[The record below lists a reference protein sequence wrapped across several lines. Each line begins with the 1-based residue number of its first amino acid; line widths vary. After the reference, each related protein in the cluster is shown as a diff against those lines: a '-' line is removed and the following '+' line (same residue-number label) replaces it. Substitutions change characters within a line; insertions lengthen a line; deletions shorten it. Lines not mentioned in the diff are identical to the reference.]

1 MKFKVSTIVVLFL
14 FISPVHARVGETKLS
29 TSNKA
34 GQIVIYVS
42 ASGSD
47 RSDGSVKYPLKS
59 VYAAQAKVR
68 AAKKKG
74 NQDICVILR
83 GGTYIIDSTIF
94 FGPEDSGSDEHP
106 VIWKAYEGETPVLSG
121 GIATGSW
128 QRGDNGIWQ
137 TKLERNEKLRQLY
150 VNDKPSKLSQYKKKV
165 KGQGGYGK
173 YLVTGVEPWALR
185 QGEGADGI
193 MVNKSDMP
201 VIAHPED
208 LELRTQTTWTM
219 NRVCV
224 RGVKEEG
231 HQLALL
237 LQQPFGVI
245 SQSLGYG
252 TAFDPTG
259 DFHLF
264 NAREFITEPGEFYFD
279 RFEKILYYKPKEDED
294 MMTAK
299 VIVPIVESLIQIQGK
314 DLQTHVSNLQFKGLT
329 FAYTSWQLMRVG
341 DSYGGCGI
349 QANCLTVKF
358 GSGDWHSD
366 LYQTTDLPAAAVEV
380 NSADHI
386 VFERNIFKMA
396 GSMGISF
403 ENDVVSSRIEGNV
416 FHFIGGTAINIGNA
430 QQIYIGKQNGDN
442 EGFGPYNIDNNRD
455 KFSEKEEGLCR
466 NVLIANNLIRETGI
480 EHQPSVALMAYFGD
494 GLNITHND
502 ISYAP
507 YTGINLGWGWGVFN
521 DTRDGSKIKP
531 QMSLRN
537 NSVTCNRIGHVLQTL
552 HDGGGIYLLDRQVPY
567 AKDSVNQQYTSV
579 CDNYFYDFGGLT
591 RAAIHPDNGT
601 QYFIFKGNVFN
612 HIPWSLI
619 KVSDYAGKGHY
630 RVEDNY
636 SNTQLYFTEGN
647 YQFAP
652 FTVIKGN
659 VDVEDENWPEEA
671 KKIIDN
677 SGLEERYN
685 DLNRKIDP
693 PTAGAVEKVKIL

>member
-1 MKFKVSTIVVLFL
+1 MWSIWYSYMKKLNISVIVALFL
-14 FISPVHARVGETKLS
+14 FIPLVHARDGETKLS
-29 TSNKA
+29 TSTKA

-42 ASGSD
+42 PSGSD
-47 RSDGSVKYPLKS
+47 RSDGSIKRPLKS
-59 VYAAQAKVR
+59 ITTAQANVR
-68 AAKKKG
+68 SAKKKG
-74 NQDICVILR
+74 YQDICVILR
-83 GGTYIIDSTIF
+83 GGTYTIESTIF
-94 FGPEDSGSDEHP
+94 FGPEDSGRDEHP

-121 GIATGSW
+121 GIEIGSW
-128 QRGDNGIWQ
+128 QKGDNGIWQ
-137 TKLERNEKLRQLY
+137 TKLERTQKLRQLY
-150 VNDKPSKLSQYKKKV
+150 IDDKPAKLSQYKKLV

-173 YLVTGVEPWALR
+173 FLVKGDEPWALR
-185 QGEGADGI
+185 QGEGIDG
-193 MVNKSDMP
+193 MLVNKSDMP

-208 LELRTQTTWTM
+208 LEVRTQTTWTM

-231 HQLALL
+231 NQLALL

-252 TAFDPTG
+252 TALEPTAYCS
-259 DFHLF
+259 LF
-264 NAREFITEPGEFYFD
+264 NAREFITEAGEFYFD
-279 RFEKILYYKPKEDED
+279 RFEKILYYKPREGED

-299 VIVPIVESLIQIQGK
+299 VIVPQVESLIQIQGK
-314 DLQTHVSNLQFKGLT
+314 DLQTHVSNLQFNGLT

-341 DSYGGCGI
+341 DSYGACGI
-349 QANCLTVKF
+349 QTNCLTVKF
-358 GSGDWHSD
+358 GSGDWHKD
-366 LYQTTDLPAAAVEV
+366 LYKTTDLPAAAVEV

-386 VFERNIFKMA
+386 VFERNIFKMT

-403 ENDVVSSRIEGNV
+403 ENDVVSSRIEGN
-416 FHFIGGTAINIGNA
+416 FFQFIGGTAINIGNA

-466 NVLIANNLIRETGI
+466 NILISNNLIRETGI

-502 ISYAP
+502 IAYAP

-521 DTRDGSKIKP
+521 GTQDGSKIKP

-567 AKDSVNQQYTSV
+567 TKDSTKQQYTNV
-579 CDNYFYDFGGLT
+579 CNNYFYDFGGLT
-591 RAAIHPDNGT
+591 RAAIHPDNGA

-612 HIPWSLI
+612 HIAWSLI

-630 RVEDNY
+630 RVENNY

-652 FTVIKGN
+652 YTLIKGN
-659 VDVEDENWPEEA
+659 VDVENENWPEEA
-671 KKIIDN
+671 KIIIDN
-677 SGLEERYN
+677 SGLEEKYH
-685 DLNRKIDP
+685 DLLSLII
-693 PTAGAVEKVKIL
+693 TG